1 MKILSIEGNIG
12 AGKSTLL
19 NELQIRLKH
28 NPEVIFML
36 EPTNVWENIKDDEG
50 CTVLEKFYADQE
62 KYAFSF
68 QIMAF
73 ATRIQK
79 MRQNIKDNPKAKVMI
94 CERSLEADYNIFA
107 KMLHDDK
114 KIENINYKIYLEF
127 YKIFKEDFPIQG
139 IMYIDATPEIC
150 HKRIKSRSRSGEE
163 DIPLIYLQQC
173 DKYHRSWLF
182 ENNSVRLLRLQTDY
196 QFQNIS
202 DKNRYFD
209 LWTNQMIEFVE
220 NFM

>member
-1 MKILSIEGNIG
+1 
-12 AGKSTLL
+12 
-19 NELQIRLKH
+19 
-28 NPEVIFML
+28 
-36 EPTNVWENIKDDEG
+36 
-50 CTVLEKFYADQE
+50 
-62 KYAFSF
+62 
-68 QIMAF
+68 
-73 ATRIQK
+73 

-150 HKRIKSRSRSGEE
+150 HTRIKSRSRSGEE

-220 NFM
+220 NFT